1 LTPDLI
7 EDGLKVVGEIEA
19 AVAAVPVK
27 VTIKLAADE
36 RLVGETLQRDRLW
49 AAQTPQ
55 IFSFNVIT
63 KAYENLAAE
72 VTDDATAVERLGHKV
87 QLYMGDWSDA
97 DVATHAII
105 DALCGAAD
113 LGDIGTL
120 FPSQEPEYKDIS
132 SLVLLGKTSELLK
145 AKGFRIVNI
154 DVTIIAQNPK
164 LSLFI
169 PEMRKRL
176 SQALGVES
184 TQVTIKATTTDG
196 LGFIGRGEGIAAQ
209 SVALITTIS

>member
-1 LTPDLI
+1 MEKELRVGIGCDSHPLVSGRRLI
-7 EDGLKVVGEIEA
+7 LGGIDIPYDKGLSG
-19 AVAAVPVK
+19 
-27 VTIKLAADE
+27 
-36 RLVGETLQRDRLW
+36 
-49 AAQTPQ
+49 
-55 IFSFNVIT
+55 
-63 KAYENLAAE
+63 
-72 VTDDATAVERLGHKV
+72 
-87 QLYMGDWSDA
+87 WSDA

-120 FPSQEPEYKDIS
+120 FPSQGPEYKDIS
-132 SLVLLGKTSELLK
+132 SLVLLSKTGELLK
-145 AKGFRIVNI
+145 AKGLRVANI

-164 LSLFI
+164 LSPFI

-176 SQALGVES
+176 SQTLGIDS

-209 SVALITTIS
+209 SVTLITTIS